1 MLTDF
6 LTEAWTDFGR
16 KRCLWRIFGR
26 NLLLSNKYWSKWTF
40 RSTRHYHWRTNF
52 DWRTTDQNYLD
63 GKFWRIDSLVVHI
76 VLWAVFPSRQP
87 TCSTLQMSPP
97 LTFSLPYF
105 LFLSPGLWLLLQ
117 CSLSWMR
124 WVVIQGVKVSLD
136 FRLKTRNKIKFLV
149 FLFLRGDFPGQKR
162 PH

>member
-1 MLTDF
+1 MLVTDIWTEFIIVKQILVQMDISVDSSLSLTDKF
-6 LTEAWTDFGR
+6 WLTNNWSKLSGR
-16 KRCLWRIFGR
+16 KILTDWQSGSAHCSVSCLPF
-26 NLLLSNKYWSKWTF
+26 K
-40 RSTRHYHWRTNF
+40 
-52 DWRTTDQNYLD
+52 TTD
-63 GKFWRIDSLVVHI
+63 
-76 VLWAVFPSRQP
+76 VLNVANVS
-87 TCSTLQMSPP
+87 SPHS
-97 LTFSLPYF
+97 FSLPYF